1 MIFLFWLSYFSHLSF
16 FWDHCSIMM
25 QDTKKCQGL
34 NITFLDYLL
43 SGWPIFRKESA
54 EKCLSSIKIPFP
66 TLEEGFSAGNCP
78 LLPHPFGTGTVA
90 SCFEQLSV
98 GHWATAVLDEELLPS
113 LTDQLV
119 YLDLFLTFSL
129 QPRDLVER
137 LHSPAVFSSIFW
149 CCFQGLVQ
157 LVVQYPGKTELKVNW
172 QMAFPGGCWKES
184 CTVSR

>member
-43 SGWPIFRKESA
+43 SGWPIFRKESV

-66 TLEEGFSAGNCP
+66 TLEEGFSAGDCP

-98 GHWATAVLDEELLPS
+98 GHWANCSFGWGAFAFIDRSACALGFVPH
-113 LTDQLV
+113 
-119 YLDLFLTFSL
+119 LFSAAQGPGGEVTF
-129 QPRDLVER
+129 P
-137 LHSPAVFSSIFW
+137 
-149 CCFQGLVQ
+149 CCFFFRLLV
-157 LVVQYPGKTELKVNW
+157 LLSRP
-172 QMAFPGGCWKES
+172 
-184 CTVSR
+184 CTVGCSIPW